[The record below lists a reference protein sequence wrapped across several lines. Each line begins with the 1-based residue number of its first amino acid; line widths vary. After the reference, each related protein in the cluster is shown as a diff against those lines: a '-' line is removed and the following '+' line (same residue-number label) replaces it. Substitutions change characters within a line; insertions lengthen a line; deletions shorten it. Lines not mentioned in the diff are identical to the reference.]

1 MDNRIIVAVIVGVA
15 MVTSV
20 YIYNENT
27 PLNQC
32 LNNPELKKNRPTD
45 LMTFCLA
52 ITTRTSNQ

>member
-20 YIYNENT
+20 YLYNENT

-32 LNNPELKKNRPTD
+32 LNNPELKKSRPTG